1 MVLGTLLCSVMISC
15 EKENTDFSV
24 KVMERPVTTEVSV
37 NYTGNR
43 APLKP
48 LNFIKLPVGDI
59 QPKGWLKKYLLL
71 QKEGLTGRLG
81 EISAWLEKENNAWL
95 MSGGNHGWEEVPY
108 WLKGYGN
115 LAYILKDSAMI
126 AETRVW
132 IEAAI
137 ASQREDGY
145 FGPVNERNGRKEFR
159 FLEHLCPLSEVQLHP
174 EEHATE
180 CLPLPH
186 LGPFLDRGHCLSEV
200 LLGWRIHR
208 EPAQRDYGQ
217 RTIHAPL
224 QASAHHYAHQPGL
237 SAEYPSQL

>member
-137 ASQREDGY
+137 ASQRED
-145 FGPVNERNGRKEFR
+145 R
-159 FLEHLCPLSEVQLHP
+159 
-174 EEHATE
+174 
-180 CLPLPH
+180 
-186 LGPFLDRGHCLSEV
+186 
-200 LLGWRIHR
+200 RICR
-208 EPAQRDYGQ
+208 R
-217 RTIHAPL
+217 
-224 QASAHHYAHQPGL
+224 
-237 SAEYPSQL
+237 

>member
-95 MSGGNHGWEEVPY
+95 MSGGQSWMGGSSVLVERIWKSG
-108 WLKGYGN
+108 L
-115 LAYILKDSAMI
+115 YIKRFRHDC
-126 AETRVW
+126 R
-132 IEAAI
+132 
-137 ASQREDGY
+137 
-145 FGPVNERNGRKEFR
+145 NE
-159 FLEHLCPLSEVQLHP
+159 S
-174 EEHATE
+174 
-180 CLPLPH
+180 
-186 LGPFLDRGHCLSEV
+186 LD
-200 LLGWRIHR
+200 
-208 EPAQRDYGQ
+208 
-217 RTIHAPL
+217 
-224 QASAHHYAHQPGL
+224 
-237 SAEYPSQL
+237 